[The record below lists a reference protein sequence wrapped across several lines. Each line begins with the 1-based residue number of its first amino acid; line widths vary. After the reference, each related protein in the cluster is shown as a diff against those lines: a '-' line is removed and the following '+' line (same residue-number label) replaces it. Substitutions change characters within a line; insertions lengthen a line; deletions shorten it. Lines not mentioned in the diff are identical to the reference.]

1 MLQTMSVTPEKNI
14 SYPKSHTRTIK
25 VEFIDNFGGGR
36 LKTVIKCTVQH
47 KILF

>member
-1 MLQTMSVTPEKNI
+1 MLQTMSVTQEENI

-36 LKTVIKCTVQH
+36 LKMEIKYNVRH
-47 KILF
+47 NMLF